1 MEYRDLTAEDEELM
15 AAAFEALDRG
25 YREGH
30 HHVGA
35 AVRAGSGGIYTGVHM
50 ESPGVDVCAEWVAMG
65 AAATAGQRKFTCI
78 VAVRKSGPE
87 RKTPG
92 VMSPCGVCRELLF
105 SYGSEMDVIVP
116 DEDGRVRKVRIR
128 ELLPIPYTDYRP
140 ITT

>member
-50 ESPGVDVCAEWVAMG
+50 ESPGVDVCAEWV
-65 AAATAGQRKFTCI
+65 
-78 VAVRKSGPE
+78 
-87 RKTPG
+87 G